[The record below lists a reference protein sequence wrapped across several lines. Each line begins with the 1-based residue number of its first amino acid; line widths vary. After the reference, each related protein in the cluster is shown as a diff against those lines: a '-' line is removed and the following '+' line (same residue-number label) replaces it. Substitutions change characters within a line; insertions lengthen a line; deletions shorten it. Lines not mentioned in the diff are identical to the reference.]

1 MSDCPRR
8 ENSKKSDGPDTL
20 ARIVDSLDSMRKIL
34 EFAARIAD
42 KLAEQALDGSRE
54 SHEKLNYEYL

>member
-1 MSDCPRR
+1 MSDYPRR
-8 ENSKKSDGPDTL
+8 ENTEVL

-34 EFAARIAD
+34 EFAVRIAD

-54 SHEKLNYEYL
+54 SHESQEKLNYEYL